1 MNQYD
6 SVPFK
11 IRRKAIGE
19 LLDFA
24 SNYFLCQ
31 KKGVKKAINLDRK
44 KNKKKHKFA
53 HHILYLYAG
62 MHTYKV
68 DELNDKFYKY
78 FIFAPIKH
86 YQYNTIELRQL
97 RFP

>member
-24 SNYFLCQ
+24 SNYFLCREKGNKPGQ
-31 KKGVKKAINLDRK
+31 KKKQEKTQICTPHPLVICRN
-44 KNKKKHKFA
+44 A
-53 HHILYLYAG
+53 HVQG
-62 MHTYKV
+62 
-68 DELNDKFYKY
+68 
-78 FIFAPIKH
+78 
-86 YQYNTIELRQL
+86 R
-97 RFP
+97 